1 MKTIKAIK
9 ATKHVEV
16 GEIKRINERDADSE
30 VRSGY
35 WKYIPKSEYK
45 SITRK
50 PKNVEQPANVENSPE
65 SKKTN
70 PKKSKN
76 AKNSK

>member
-45 SITRK
+45 GINRK
-50 PKNVEQPANVENSPE
+50 QETVVTEQPQTEQSPAKTKKNV
-65 SKKTN
+65 K
-70 PKKSKN
+70 
-76 AKNSK
+76 KNS

>member
-35 WKYIPKSEYK
+35 WKYVPKSEYK
-45 SITRK
+45 TLTRK
-50 PKNVEQPANVENSPE
+50 VKEVEQTPTNVEPTTE
-65 SKKTN
+65 SNKPNKK
-70 PKKSKN
+70 KN
-76 AKNSK
+76 AKNNK